1 MFKKL
6 FAKKAQT
13 EVQTTQTQSFDIHMA
28 QLQKN
33 LDNLNNDMLKQNE
46 QMLKAYQAIMA

>member
-13 EVQTTQTQSFDIHMA
+13 ESKQTTIQNQTEQMA
-28 QLQKN
+28 QLQMS
-33 LDNLNNDMLKQNE
+33 LDNLNNDLLKQNE
-46 QMLKAYQAIMA
+46 QMLKAYQAMMA